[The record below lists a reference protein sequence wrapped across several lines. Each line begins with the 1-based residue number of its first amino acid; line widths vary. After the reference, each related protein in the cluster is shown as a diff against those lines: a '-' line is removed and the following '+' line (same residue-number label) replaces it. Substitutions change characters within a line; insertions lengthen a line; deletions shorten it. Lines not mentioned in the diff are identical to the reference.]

1 MARLGNI
8 EFVLIREDRTY
19 ENEVTSHPVER
30 GSDVTDHV
38 MNQPLTF
45 QIEGEYTGPDAGRIH
60 GEFVK
65 LFRSGEPVYYS
76 GRAAMA
82 NAVIENFTS
91 SVDENIANGF
101 HFSLTLKNI
110 RIARP
115 SVVGLLPATLRADV
129 SEVKNVGR
137 VQPR

>member
-38 MNQPLTF
+38 TNQPLTF

-60 GEFVK
+60 REFVK

-110 RIARP
+110 RVAKP